1 MKKSFAQKMARPLN
15 LNYRATRLATL
26 GALGLPLFTLT
37 ALSPSLAYAAEVE
50 ATQQTTDNKKKS
62 ATDTL
67 PEVNVS
73 SKAAK
78 ETATGP
84 VSGYVAKRAAS
95 ATKTDTPIIET
106 PQSISVITA
115 DQIEDQKAESIQA
128 ALRYS
133 AGVVADQ
140 YGDDS
145 RGDSFAIRGLD
156 ATTYLNGLRERNTF
170 YTETTRPDPY
180 MLERIEILRGPSSML
195 YGNGGVGGIVNLV
208 SKLPQPVAKRE
219 IGISLGNYNRKQINA
234 DFTGPVADS
243 DTLFY
248 RVVMLGRETD
258 SAVDYAKSERTLFAP
273 SLTWRPSDKT
283 SITVLAQYQKDD
295 GKSTPQFFPAAS
307 VLGGNPNGKVS
318 FDTFLSDPKF
328 DRYRTESNSLGWI
341 AEHAFNETWTVR
353 QNFRY
358 TSSRNEYRSLYVN
371 SFSGN
376 PFAVTD
382 PVNQRVLNRF
392 VDGSSADS
400 QVIRMDNNAQAKFD
414 TGIAQHTVL
423 VGVDYSRFRQ
433 DKNSFFAGPGNP
445 IDIYNPVYTP
455 LDLTGLTSSTQPVA
469 RQYQTGVYVQDQIKF
484 DNKWI
489 ATLGLRRDEAKNDAE
504 GSEAAIDKKTT
515 GRYGL
520 TYLFDN
526 GWAPYLSY
534 AESFLPVQG
543 TGAGGAFY
551 KPQEGK
557 QWEMGIKYIPAG
569 TRTKFTAA
577 IFDLRDENRLTPNPT
592 PGQSGTFVQQGRIR
606 TIGVE
611 LEAAHSFANRLDI
624 LANYSHTD
632 AKYDKS
638 NNPDEKNNQVEAIPR
653 NLASAWAI
661 KRFAIGDT
669 DGFRAGLGVRYIGAS
684 YDSTN
689 TLKTPDV
696 TLFDAMLGFDY
707 GSWRYAL
714 NANNLADKE
723 YVSTCISRG
732 DCWIGA
738 RRLAI
743 ATATYTW

>member
-26 GALGLPLFTLT
+26 GALGLPLLTL
-37 ALSPSLAYAAEVE
+37 AAFSPFQAYAAEAE
-50 ATQQTTDNKKKS
+50 ATQQTTDTKKKS
-62 ATDTL
+62 AADTL

-73 SKAAK
+73 SKVAK

-84 VSGYVAKRAAS
+84 VVGYVAKRAAG

-156 ATTYLNGLRERNTF
+156 ATTYLNGLRERNTY

-283 SITVLAQYQKDD
+283 SVTVLAQYQKDD
-295 GKSTPQFFPAAS
+295 GKSTPQFFPFSS

-328 DRYRTESNSLGWI
+328 DRYRTESNSLGWMV
-341 AEHAFNETWTVR
+341 EHAFNDTWTVR

-358 TSSRNEYRSLYVN
+358 TSSRNKYQSLYVN
-371 SFSGN
+371 SFAGAGN
-376 PFAVTD
+376 PFLASD
-382 PVNQRVLNRF
+382 PVNQRVLNRYI
-392 VDGSSADS
+392 DGSSADS
-400 QVIRMDNNAQAKFD
+400 QVLRLDNNAQAKFD
-414 TGIAQHTVL
+414 TGIAQHTLL

-433 DKNSFFAGPGNP
+433 DKSGIFGNAANP
-445 IDIYNPVYTP
+445 IDIYDPVYVP
-455 LDLTGLTSSTQPVA
+455 LDFSGVSAYTQAVA
-469 RQYQTGVYVQDQIKF
+469 RQYQTGVYIQDQIKF

-489 ATLGLRRDEAKNDAE
+489 ATLGLRRDEAKNEVE
-504 GSEAAIDKKTT
+504 GSPSQIDKKTT

-526 GWAPYLSY
+526 GWAPYVSY

-543 TGAGGAFY
+543 TTAGGQLFT
-551 KPQEGK
+551 PQEGK
-557 QWEMGIKYIPAG
+557 QWELGIKYFPAG
-569 TRTKFTAA
+569 ARTKFTAA
-577 IFDLRDENRLTPNPT
+577 IYDLRDENRLTPDLQR
-592 PGQSGTFVQQGRIR
+592 PGFSVQQGRIR
-606 TIGVE
+606 TIGLE
-611 LEAAHSFANRLDI
+611 LEAAHSFANRLDVI
-624 LANYSHTD
+624 ANYSHTD

-669 DGFRAGLGVRYIGAS
+669 DGFRAGLGARYIGAS
-684 YDSTN
+684 YDSSN
-689 TLKTPDV
+689 TLKVPDV

-732 DCWIGA
+732 DCWLGS